1 MILDLKNYL
10 ILWLEVV
17 LMSKNYEVAIIGG
30 GIVGCSVAYYMA
42 ESGVDC
48 VLIEK
53 NDIASGTSSKCDGN
67 VTIVDKDPGFDS
79 QLSLLSQELIV
90 DLKDKLNLPFE
101 FREHGS
107 ILVCDNDDEMQAA
120 SDWVKTQSDA
130 GLKFNVLTPEDVRKE
145 SPFFAHDIP
154 GGLECET
161 DSLINPYLFCYSLI
175 DKAKEMGLDLKTQS
189 EVTNI
194 KRGDDFT
201 IETTNGDVKAKK
213 VINAAGVWAPFIG
226 EMLDLDIPI
235 IPRKGHILVGS
246 RQQPVMMRNVMEFG
260 YLMNKFGR
268 DRIADERTTEHGVA
282 LVLEPTESQNFLVGS
297 SRQFVGY
304 DSSIDIQVVETIA
317 KRALRFFPKLDD
329 IKIIR
334 SYTGFRTFTEDDLPI
349 VSAVEEIPGFYIAA
363 GHEGDGISLAT
374 GTGKLME
381 EIVNERTETSLP
393 TDPLRFDR
401 FKKATV

>member
-1 MILDLKNYL
+1 
-10 ILWLEVV
+10 
-17 LMSKNYEVAIIGG
+17 MSKNYEVAIIGG
-30 GIVGCSVAYYMA
+30 GIVGSAIAYYMA
-42 ESGVDC
+42 ESGRDC

-79 QLSLLSQELIV
+79 QLSLLSQDLMV
-90 DLKDKLNLPFE
+90 DLHQKLNLPFE
-101 FREHGS
+101 FREKGS

-120 SDWVKTQSDA
+120 ADWVETQRKS
-130 GLKFNVLTPEDVRKE
+130 GLKFNVLSPEDIRKE

-175 DKAKEMGLDLKTQS
+175 EKARTFGLDVKTQS

-194 KRGDDFT
+194 TRHEEDFT
-201 IETTNGDVKAKK
+201 IETSGGNVRADK

-226 EMLDLDIPI
+226 EMLGLDIPI
-235 IPRKGHILVGS
+235 VPRKGHILVGS

-268 DRIADERTTEHGVA
+268 DRIADERTARHGAA
-282 LVLEPTESQNFLVGS
+282 LVLEPTESQNFLLGS
-297 SRQFVGY
+297 SREFVGY
-304 DSSIDIQVVETIA
+304 DTSIDYQVVETIA
-317 KRALRFFPKLDD
+317 KRALRFFPKMDD
-329 IKIIR
+329 FKMIR
-334 SYTGFRTFTEDDLPI
+334 SYTGFRPFTEDHLPI
-349 VSAVEEIPGFYIAA
+349 ISAVEEIPGFYIAA

-374 GTGKLME
+374 GSAKLIE
-381 EIVNERTETSLP
+381 EIVNEKAETSLP
-393 TDPLRFDR
+393 VDKLRFDR
-401 FKKATV
+401 FQKSANV